1 MYKNCRI
8 SEEMMKKEKTERLSS
23 VFSPF
28 VSFYI
33 RIKHAI
39 SEMNEPNCNVQ
50 HMTTHTTKT

>member
-1 MYKNCRI
+1 MYNVRGI

-33 RIKHAI
+33 RLNMQKA
-39 SEMNEPNCNVQ
+39 
-50 HMTTHTTKT
+50 K